1 LQSNSAKYVRYTND
15 TEEVISAGEI
25 FYLLPGHIAWLE
37 EESAFVKFSPNKE
50 YDEGLRHVLKK
61 ASEMA

>member
-25 FYLLPGHIAWLE
+25 FYLLPRHTAWLE
-37 EESAFVKFSPNKE
+37 EESAFVEFSPNKE
-50 YDEGLRHVLKK
+50 YDEVLHVLKK